1 MLGISLMN
9 YLHAQAQKVCL
20 RITVEQLKDELQ
32 GITQYVLLYPLQGEK
47 GPYRT
52 TTIQNKLS
60 LTQSL
65 LADAIGLE
73 ALIPKKVGKTKRD
86 R

>member
-9 YLHAQAQKVCL
+9 YLHAQVQKVCPQ
-20 RITVEQLKDELQ
+20 ITVEQLKDELED
-32 GITQYVLLYPLQGEK
+32 ITQYVLLYPPQGEK

-52 TTIQNKLS
+52 ATIQNKLT
-60 LTQSL
+60 LTQTL

-73 ALIPKKVGKTKRD
+73 ALTSKKVGKTKRGP
-86 R
+86 